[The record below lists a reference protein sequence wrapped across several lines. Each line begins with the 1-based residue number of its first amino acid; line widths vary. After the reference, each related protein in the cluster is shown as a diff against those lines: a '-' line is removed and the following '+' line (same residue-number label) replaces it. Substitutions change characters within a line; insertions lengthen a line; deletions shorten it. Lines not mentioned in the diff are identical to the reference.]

1 MSRRLPVA
9 VALTLFLTA
18 CWAFGGGSSRSR
30 LEGRYST
37 DHPGKLWGGVDSG
50 GADRA
55 WWHKVT
61 GATLYTDSN
70 CETAYSDSS
79 LSRLA
84 RAQSA
89 AIDGAV
95 LREAKEHK
103 LSGRAAYTAIF
114 DGRVDGVAVSVT
126 TTILKKGKCIY
137 DFVLVAPMTD
147 SEEVSRDYE
156 ALVASFRIKK

>member
-1 MSRRLPVA
+1 MSHRLPVA
-9 VALTLFLTA
+9 IFLTFSLTA
-18 CWAFGGGSSRSR
+18 CWVFGGGSTRSR

-37 DHPGKLWGGVDSG
+37 DHPGKAWNSVEAG

-70 CETAYSDSS
+70 CEAAYTDSS

-95 LREAKEHK
+95 LREAKEHS
-103 LSGRAAYTAIF
+103 LSDRAAYTAIF

-126 TTILKKGKCIY
+126 PTVMKKGNCIY
-137 DFVLVAPMTD
+137 DFVLVAPVTN